1 MLVLVLEFSKISAP
15 TLYPPT
21 NLRWWGT
28 SRDERPNNQ
37 GIIQGACRSSKTEDE
52 SPGLRSSH
60 LTGAVR
66 STSTWDREPQW
77 YDHVAD

>member
-15 TLYPPT
+15 TLYPLPISGK
-21 NLRWWGT
+21 RGT
-28 SRDERPNNQ
+28 SRDERPSKR
-37 GIIQGACRSSKTEDE
+37 ASSKERCRSSKTEDE
-52 SPGLRSSH
+52 SPDLRGSH

-77 YDHVAD
+77 Y